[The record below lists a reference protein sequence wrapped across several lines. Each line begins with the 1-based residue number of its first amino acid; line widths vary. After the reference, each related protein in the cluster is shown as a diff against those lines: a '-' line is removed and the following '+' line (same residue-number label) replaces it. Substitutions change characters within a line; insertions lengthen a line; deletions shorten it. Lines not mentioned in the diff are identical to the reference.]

1 MKIDQ
6 RIGKTVI
13 DTAAATPAQPAR
25 AREAVSAGTTVNLS
39 ALSSQLHTLES
50 SLAEGG
56 QGFDAKRVESIKD
69 AIRSGTFTVN
79 PEAVA
84 DGLIASVRELV
95 ER

>member
-6 RIGKTVI
+6 RIGKTAI
-13 DTAAATPAQPAR
+13 EQAAGTPAQPAR
-25 AREAVSAGTTVNLS
+25 AREATPAGTTVNLS

-50 SLAEGG
+50 SLAEGV

-69 AIRSGTFTVN
+69 AIRSGSFKVN

-84 DGLIASVRELV
+84 DKLIASVREMV
-95 ER
+95 GK